1 MNQDIIDAV
10 HHLLSDHCSSALI
23 QSIEAGG
30 DWRAL
35 WRTLDSSGFT
45 DALVSES
52 MGGAGLPTQDALG
65 VAICSGQHALPLPWA
80 HTMVARGLMST
91 HGITAPEGPIT
102 TAESAVQNGP
112 TEFCAQ
118 VPWGRVA
125 DHAIVKHQGH
135 AWLVSVSGA
144 QVTPSGGAGSLDAQ
158 WIWSQWPAADAI
170 ALPHEAWL
178 EWAAATSAA
187 IIAGGLEWS
196 FEISQQYANERIQ
209 FGKPISKIQV
219 IQQQLSVMAEHVF
232 AARMAAQIAWY
243 LPLQSNTW
251 DAMAIAKQRTSD
263 AVTVCAPIAHAVHG
277 AMGFTAEYA
286 LQLRTRRLHEWRLHY
301 GSEQHWARQLGERW
315 LLRQDDALSAAISV
329 LETQSTS

>member
-10 HHLLSDHCSSALI
+10 HQLLKHHCSSALI

-35 WRTLDSSGFT
+35 WHTLESSGFT

-52 MGGAGLPTQDALG
+52 MGGAGLDTQEVLG

-80 HTMVARGLMST
+80 HTMVARGLLSA
-91 HGITAPEGPIT
+91 HGIVPPTGPLT
-102 TAESAVQNGP
+102 TAESAVLVTP
-112 TEFCAQ
+112 TEVCAQ

-125 DHAIVKHQGH
+125 DHAILMFQGQ
-135 AWLVSVSGA
+135 AWLVSA
-144 QVTPSGGAGSLDAQ
+144 NHAHITPSGGPGSLDAQ
-158 WIWSQWPAADAI
+158 WTWTQWPVADAVQ
-170 ALPHEAWL
+170 LPQAAWC

-187 IIAGGLEWS
+187 LMAGALEWS
-196 FEISQQYANERIQ
+196 FELSQQYANERVQ

-232 AARMAAQIAWY
+232 AARMAAQIGWHLGFNHHSWEA
-243 LPLQSNTW
+243 L
-251 DAMAIAKQRTSD
+251 AIAKQRTSD

-286 LQLRTRRLHEWRLHY
+286 LQLRTRRLHEWRLHF
-301 GSEQHWARQLGERW
+301 GSEQHWARQLGER
-315 LLRQDDALSAAISV
+315 LLLSQGDTLSAAVAV
-329 LETQSTS
+329 LEPQ